1 MLDIS
6 FVNIICTILNLL
18 ILYFVFRKFLFGR
31 VDEII
36 RQRQEEVDSATD
48 AADKATEEARITKKE
63 YEDKI
68 SLADEEKE
76 QILSEIKKQGYDEY
90 DRIVSDAH
98 KKGEQIITEARH
110 NAKVE
115 AERSKEVY
123 AAELKSMIIDAA
135 TKIAATRHSS
145 VEDSELYDKFISEAG
160 VLSDDH

>member
-18 ILYFVFRKFLFGR
+18 ILYAVFKKFLFNR
-31 VDEII
+31 VDEILK
-36 RQRQEEVDSATD
+36 QRQMEVDSATD
-48 AADKATEEARITKKE
+48 AADKATEEARRTKN
-63 YEDKI
+63 EDKI
-68 SLADEEKE
+68 SHADEEKE

-90 DRIVSDAH
+90 DRIVNDAR
-98 KKGEQIITEARH
+98 KKGEQIITEAKH

-123 AAELKSMIIDAA
+123 AAELKSMVIDAA

-145 VEDSELYDKFISEAG
+145 AEDSELYDKFISEAG
-160 VLSDDH
+160 ALTDDH